1 MVSGLHDRVG
11 GRKPVRP
18 FLFCVGAGHNV
29 GKVFR
34 KILQST
40 ALADEGIMGVVR
52 IIGKYLSYLFEIYLK
67 KMSHFTLLNG

>member
-1 MVSGLHDRVG
+1 MDQSLQEYVKFYSIKHKSR
-11 GRKPVRP
+11 
-18 FLFCVGAGHNV
+18 
-29 GKVFR
+29 KVFR

-40 ALADEGIMGVVR
+40 ALADEGIMGIVR